1 MPTGGQGTGS
11 LSNPVYDELGL
22 RPVIH
27 AAGTITSY
35 GGSEPR
41 PEVMEAMA
49 LASRSFIGLLEL
61 NEKVGQYIAQVA
73 GAEAGMVVSGAAG
86 GVVLSMAACMTGT
99 NPAAVRQLPN
109 TTGLKHELIIQ
120 KIHRGGYSDMY
131 GFTGAKLVEV
141 GSIDGTLPEELE
153 AAFTDKT
160 AAVNY
165 LFGPGVTQRGLSLK
179 ELSEIAH
186 SHGVPVIV
194 DAAAMLPPK
203 SNLTRYIRDGA
214 DLVTFSGGKFIRG
227 PQGTGLLFGRKDLIE
242 AAIANGPPNHA
253 IGRPQKVTREEMVG
267 LYTALKLFMEQDD
280 EALMKTY
287 RASVEPAFE
296 ILQALDGV
304 RVTIEHDPQKYH
316 VPTVVVRL
324 NSEKN
329 EIDPAKLLKNL
340 LDGDPRVFMTY
351 DRGVDAVS
359 INPINLKDGQA
370 AIVARR
376 LAELLSPN

>member
-1 MPTGGQGTGS
+1 MSSASGNGP
-11 LSNPVYDELGL
+11 LNNPVYDELGL

-27 AAGTITSY
+27 AAGTITSF

-49 LASRSFIGLLEL
+49 LASQSFIGLQEL
-61 NEKVGQYIAQVA
+61 NERVGSYIAQVS

-99 NPAAVRQLPN
+99 NPAKVRKLPN
-109 TTGLKHELIIQ
+109 TEGMKDELIIQ

-141 GSIDGTLPEELE
+141 GSIDGTLVEELE
-153 AAFTDKT
+153 AAFTERT
-160 AAVNY
+160 AAVNF
-165 LFGPGVTQRGLSLK
+165 LFGPGVLQKGISLAR
-179 ELSEIAH
+179 LSEIAH
-186 SHGVPVIV
+186 SHDVPVIV

-203 SNLTRYIRDGA
+203 SNLRRYISDGA

-280 EALMKTY
+280 DALMAAY
-287 RASVEPAFE
+287 RESVEPAYE
-296 ILQALDGV
+296 VLQALDGV
-304 RVTIEHDPQKYH
+304 EVSIEHDPMKYH

-324 NSEKN
+324 NSEETGVN
-329 EIDPAKLLKNL
+329 PEALLADL
-340 LDGDPRVFMTY
+340 LEGEPRVFVTY
-351 DRGVDAVS
+351 DKGVDSVS
-359 INPINLKDGQA
+359 INPINLRPGQA
-370 AIVARR
+370 ELAARR
-376 LAELLSPN
+376 LAELLS

>member
-1 MPTGGQGTGS
+1 MSSVSGNDP
-11 LSNPVYDELGL
+11 LNNRVYDELGL

-49 LASRSFIGLLEL
+49 QASQSFIGLLEL
-61 NEKVGQYIAQVA
+61 NEKVGEYIAQVS
-73 GAEAGMVVSGAAG
+73 GAEAGMVVKGAAG

-99 NPAAVRQLPN
+99 NPAKVRQLPN
-109 TTGLKHELIIQ
+109 TEGMKDELIIQ

-131 GFTGAKLVEV
+131 GFTGAKLIEV
-141 GSIDGTLPEELE
+141 GSIDGTLEEELE
-153 AAFTDKT
+153 AAFTDQT

-165 LFGPGVTQRGLSLK
+165 LFGPGLLQKGLSLSK
-179 ELSEIAH
+179 VSEIAH
-186 SHGVPVIV
+186 AHGVPVIV

-203 SNLTRYIRDGA
+203 SNLRRYISDGA

-227 PQGTGLLFGRKDLIE
+227 PQGTGLLFGRKDLID
-242 AAIANGPPNHA
+242 AAIANGPPNHS

-280 EALMKTY
+280 VALMASY
-287 RASVEPAFE
+287 RTMIEPAYE
-296 ILQALDGV
+296 VLQGLDGV
-304 RVTIEHDPQKYH
+304 RVSIEHDPIKHH

-324 NSEKN
+324 NSESN
-329 EIDPAKLLKNL
+329 GVDPQKLLGDL
-340 LDGDPRVFMTY
+340 LEGDPRVFVTY
-351 DRGVDAVS
+351 DRGDDSVA
-359 INPINLKDGQA
+359 INPINLRDGQA
-370 AIVARR
+370 EVVAAR
-376 LAELLSPN
+376 LLELLG

>member
-1 MPTGGQGTGS
+1 MSRDGLRNGS
-11 LSNPVYDELGL
+11 LNNRVFDELGL
-22 RPVIH
+22 RTVIH
-27 AAGTITSY
+27 AAGTITSF
-35 GGSEPR
+35 GGSAPR
-41 PEVMEAMA
+41 PEVMDVMA
-49 LASRSFIGLLEL
+49 LASQSFIGLLEL
-61 NEKVGQYIAQVA
+61 NEKVGNYIAQVS

-99 NPAAVRQLPN
+99 NPAKVRQLPN
-109 TTGLKHELIIQ
+109 TDGLKDELIIQ

-131 GFTGAKLVEV
+131 GFTGAKLIEV
-141 GSIDGTLPEELE
+141 GSINGTLAEELE

-160 AAVNY
+160 AAVNF
-165 LFGPGVTQRGLSLK
+165 LFGPGLLQNGLGLK

-203 SNLTRYIRDGA
+203 SNLRRYISDGA

-227 PQGTGLLFGRKDLIE
+227 PQGTGLLFGRKDLID

-280 EALMKTY
+280 AALMVSY
-287 RASVEPAFE
+287 EASIEPAFE

-304 RVTIEHDPQKYH
+304 DVSIEHNSWKYH

-324 NSEKN
+324 NSEEN
-329 EIDPAKLLKNL
+329 GIDPQALLKDL
-340 LDGDPRVFMTY
+340 LEGEPRVFVTY
-351 DRGVDAVS
+351 DQGVDSVS
-359 INPINLKDGQA
+359 INPINLLDGQA
-370 AIVARR
+370 EIVAER
-376 LAELLSPN
+376 LVELLG

>member
-1 MPTGGQGTGS
+1 MTSNASGNGP
-11 LSNPVYDELGL
+11 LNNPVYDELGL

-49 LASRSFIGLLEL
+49 LASQSFIGLLEL
-61 NEKVGQYIAQVA
+61 NEKVGEYIAQIS
-73 GAEAGMVVSGAAG
+73 GAEAGLVVSGAAG

-99 NPAAVRQLPN
+99 NPAKVRQLPN
-109 TTGLKHELIIQ
+109 TDGMKDELIIQ
-120 KIHRGGYSDMY
+120 KVHRGGYSDMY
-131 GFTGAKLVEV
+131 GFTGAKLIEI
-141 GSIDGTLPEELE
+141 GSIDGTLEEELE
-153 AAFTDKT
+153 AAFTEKT

-165 LFGPGVTQRGLSLK
+165 LLGPGVAQKGLSLPK
-179 ELSEIAH
+179 LSEIAH
-186 SHGVPVIV
+186 AHGVPVIV

-203 SNLTRYIRDGA
+203 SNLSRYIKDGA

-242 AAIANGPPNHA
+242 AAAANGPPNHS

-280 EALMKTY
+280 GALMVSY
-287 RASVEPAFE
+287 QASIEPAYE

-304 RVTIEHDPQKYH
+304 DVSIEHDPHKYH
-316 VPTVVVRL
+316 VPTVVIRL
-324 NSEKN
+324 NSEASGV
-329 EIDPAKLLKNL
+329 DPDALLKEL
-340 LDGDPRVFMTY
+340 LEGEPRVFVTY
-351 DRGVDAVS
+351 DRSVDSVS
-359 INPINLKDGQA
+359 INPINLRDGQA
-370 AIVARR
+370 EMAARR
-376 LAELLSPN
+376 LAEMLG

>member
-1 MPTGGQGTGS
+1 MSSTSGNGP
-11 LSNPVYDELGL
+11 LNNPVYDELGL

-27 AAGTITSY
+27 AAGTITSF

-49 LASRSFIGLLEL
+49 LASRSFIGLQEL
-61 NEKVGQYIAQVA
+61 NERVGSYIAQVS

-99 NPAAVRQLPN
+99 NPAKVRQLPN
-109 TTGLKHELIIQ
+109 TEGMKDELIIQ

-141 GSIDGTLPEELE
+141 GSIDGTLEEELE
-153 AAFTDKT
+153 AAFTERT
-160 AAVNY
+160 AAVNF
-165 LFGPGVTQRGLSLK
+165 LFGPGVLQKGISLAR
-179 ELSEIAH
+179 LSEIAH
-186 SHGVPVIV
+186 SHDVPVIV

-203 SNLTRYIRDGA
+203 SNLRRYISDGA

-227 PQGTGLLFGRKDLIE
+227 PQGTGLLFGRKDLID
-242 AAIANGPPNHA
+242 AAISNGPPNHA

-280 EALMKTY
+280 DALMASY
-287 RASVEPAFE
+287 RESIEPAYE
-296 ILQALDGV
+296 VLQALDGIEV
-304 RVTIEHDPQKYH
+304 SIEHDPMKYH

-324 NSEKN
+324 NSEESGVN
-329 EIDPAKLLKNL
+329 PEVLLADL
-340 LDGDPRVFMTY
+340 LEGDPRVFVTY
-351 DRGVDAVS
+351 DKGVDSVS
-359 INPINLKDGQA
+359 INPINLRPGQA
-370 AIVARR
+370 ELAARR
-376 LAELLSPN
+376 LAELLS

>member
-1 MPTGGQGTGS
+1 MTSNAPGNGP
-11 LSNPVYDELGL
+11 LNNPVYDELGL

-49 LASRSFIGLLEL
+49 LASQSFIGLLEL
-61 NEKVGQYIAQVA
+61 NEKVGEYIAQIS
-73 GAEAGMVVSGAAG
+73 GSEAGLVVSGAAG

-99 NPAAVRQLPN
+99 NPAKVRQLPN
-109 TTGLKHELIIQ
+109 TDGMKDELIIQ
-120 KIHRGGYSDMY
+120 KVHRGGYSDMY
-131 GFTGAKLVEV
+131 GFTGAKLIEI
-141 GSIDGTLPEELE
+141 GSIDGTLEEELE
-153 AAFTDKT
+153 AAFTEKT

-165 LFGPGVTQRGLSLK
+165 LFGPGVAQKGLSLPK
-179 ELSEIAH
+179 LSEIAH
-186 SHGVPVIV
+186 AHGVPVIV

-203 SNLTRYIRDGA
+203 SNLSRYIKDGA
-214 DLVTFSGGKFIRG
+214 DLVTFSGGKCIRG

-242 AAIANGPPNHA
+242 AAVANGPPNHS

-280 EALMKTY
+280 GALMVSY
-287 RASVEPAFE
+287 RASIEPAYE

-304 RVTIEHDPQKYH
+304 DVSIEHDVHKYH

-324 NSEKN
+324 NSEASGV
-329 EIDPAKLLKNL
+329 DPGALLKEL
-340 LDGDPRVFMTY
+340 LEGEPRVFVTY
-351 DRGVDAVS
+351 DRSVDSIS
-359 INPINLKDGQA
+359 INPINLRDGQA
-370 AIVARR
+370 EMAARR
-376 LAELLSPN
+376 LAEVLS

>member
-1 MPTGGQGTGS
+1 MSSASGNGA
-11 LSNPVYDELGL
+11 LNNPVFDELGL
-22 RPVIH
+22 QPVIH

-35 GGSEPR
+35 GGSAPR

-49 LASRSFIGLLEL
+49 LASQSFIGLLEL
-61 NEKVGQYIAQVA
+61 NDKIGEYIAQVS

-99 NPAAVRQLPN
+99 NPAKVRQLPN
-109 TTGLKHELIIQ
+109 TDGMKDELIIQ

-141 GSIDGTLPEELE
+141 GSVDGTLVEELE
-153 AAFTDKT
+153 AAFTEKT
-160 AAVNY
+160 AAVNF
-165 LFGPGVTQRGLSLK
+165 LFGPGLLQKGLSLAK
-179 ELSEIAH
+179 VSEIAH
-186 SHGVPVIV
+186 AHGVPVIV

-203 SNLTRYIRDGA
+203 SNLRRYISDGA

-280 EALMKTY
+280 EALMASY
-287 RASVEPAFE
+287 RSIIEPAYE
-296 ILQALDGV
+296 VLQALDGV
-304 RVTIEHDPQKYH
+304 DVSIEHDPIKYH

-324 NSEKN
+324 NSESTGV
-329 EIDPAKLLKNL
+329 DPQALLKEL
-340 LDGDPRVFMTY
+340 LEGDPRVFITY
-351 DRGVDAVS
+351 DQGVDSVS
-359 INPINLKDGQA
+359 INPINLRDSQA
-370 AIVARR
+370 EMVARR
-376 LAELLSPN
+376 LAEVLG

>member
-1 MPTGGQGTGS
+1 MSRASGNGP
-11 LSNPVYDELGL
+11 LSNRVYDELGL

-49 LASRSFIGLLEL
+49 LASQSFIGLQEL
-61 NEKVGQYIAQVA
+61 NEKVGEYIAQVS

-99 NPAAVRQLPN
+99 NPAKVRQLPN
-109 TTGLKHELIIQ
+109 TDGLKDELIIQ

-131 GFTGAKLVEV
+131 GFTGATLVEV
-141 GSIDGTLPEELE
+141 GSIDGTLEEELE
-153 AAFTDKT
+153 AAFTEKT

-165 LFGPGVTQRGLSLK
+165 LFGPGVLQKGLSLRK
-179 ELSEIAH
+179 LSEIAH
-186 SHGVPVIV
+186 AHDVPVIV

-203 SNLTRYIRDGA
+203 SNLRRYISDGA

-242 AAIANGPPNHA
+242 AAIANGPPNHS

-280 EALMKTY
+280 DALMASY
-287 RASVEPAFE
+287 RASIEPAFE
-296 ILQALDGV
+296 VLQALDGV
-304 RVTIEHDPQKYH
+304 NVSIEHDPQKYH
-316 VPTVVVRL
+316 VPTVVIRL
-324 NSEKN
+324 NSEAN
-329 EIDPAKLLKNL
+329 GIDPQVLLEDL
-340 LDGDPRVFMTY
+340 LEGNPRVFVTY
-351 DRGVDAVS
+351 DKGVDAVS
-359 INPINLKDGQA
+359 INPINLRDGQA
-370 AIVARR
+370 DMVARR
-376 LAELLSPN
+376 LAELLG